1 MEKLFRPNKWFVGFC
16 GLLIVVFLSLQY
28 VSRMRL
34 QGLAQAWGAEIF
46 TWDWP
51 GQNLHSIGKMT
62 KADVVKKTESDAV
75 VKVTGTQTLDRS
87 GAQPQHTETE
97 CGAQLTF
104 YKTNN
109 DWVLG
114 KVELQ

>member
-16 GLLIVVFLSLQY
+16 GLLIVVFVSLQY

-34 QGLAQAWGAEIF
+34 QGLAQAWGKEIY
-46 TWDWP
+46 TW
-51 GQNLHSIGKMT
+51 
-62 KADVVKKTESDAV
+62 
-75 VKVTGTQTLDRS
+75 VTGVQTLDWS
-87 GAQPQHTETE
+87 GDQPQHSETE

>member
-16 GLLIVVFLSLQY
+16 GLLIVVFVSLQY

-34 QGLAQAWGAEIF
+34 QSLAEAWGNEVY

-51 GQNLHSIGKMT
+51 ARNLHSRATMT
-62 KADVVKKTESDAV
+62 KAEVIKKTESDAV
-75 VKVTGTQTLDRS
+75 VKVTGTQTLEES
-87 GAQPQHTETE
+87 GAKPQRSDTE
-97 CGAQLTF
+97 CGAVLNF